1 MVEKN
6 ILITGASSGIGKE
19 ISLYLAKQGTTVILI
34 GRNEERLREIKE
46 QIGDKAYTYVCDL
59 NHTEKIR
66 GIFDFCR
73 ENGLKLD
80 GMVHSAGISE
90 PMPVR
95 SVSIQNVEETMRVN
109 CMSFAELGKYFG
121 GKRYSNEQASVVAIS
136 SLAATRPVMGQVSYA
151 ASKAALNSMVEVMSK
166 EFLKR
171 KIRVNAIMP
180 SYVDTP
186 MVAEG
191 GRFGMNN
198 GIDQMPLGVIE
209 PIQIA
214 YLTEFLLSDRSK
226 YITCLLYTSDAAD
239 E

>member
-66 GIFDFCR
+66 GIFDFCH

-136 SLAATRPVMGQVSYA
+136 SLAATRPAMGQVSYA

-226 YITCLLYTSDAAD
+226 YITGAAIPVSAGV
-239 E
+239 

>member
-214 YLTEFLLSDRSK
+214 YLTEFYRCCDSSIRRRVENKRRVKND
-226 YITCLLYTSDAAD
+226 
-239 E
+239 

>member
-19 ISLYLAKQGTTVILI
+19 ISLYLAKQGATVILI

-136 SLAATRPVMGQVSYA
+136 SLAATRPAMGQVSYA

-180 SYVDTP
+180 SYVD
-186 MVAEG
+186 
-191 GRFGMNN
+191 
-198 GIDQMPLGVIE
+198 
-209 PIQIA
+209 
-214 YLTEFLLSDRSK
+214 LSL
-226 YITCLLYTSDAAD
+226 IHI
-239 E
+239 

>member
-73 ENGLKLD
+73 KNGLKLD

-109 CMSFAELGKYFG
+109 CMSFAELGKYLG

-136 SLAATRPVMGQVSYA
+136 SLAATRPAMGQVSYA

-226 YITCLLYTSDAAD
+226 YITGAAIPVSAGV
-239 E
+239 

>member
-19 ISLYLAKQGTTVILI
+19 ISLYLAKQGATVILI

-46 QIGDKAYTYVCDL
+46 QIGDRAYTYVCDL
-59 NHTEKIR
+59 SHTEEIR

-136 SLAATRPVMGQVSYA
+136 SLAATRPAMGQVSYA

-226 YITCLLYTSDAAD
+226 YITGAAIPVSAGV
-239 E
+239 

>member
-19 ISLYLAKQGTTVILI
+19 ISLYLAKQGATVILI

-59 NHTEKIR
+59 NYTEKIR

-136 SLAATRPVMGQVSYA
+136 SLAATRQAMGQVSYA
-151 ASKAALNSMVEVMSK
+151 ASMAALNSMVEVMSK

-226 YITCLLYTSDAAD
+226 YITGAAIPVSAGV
-239 E
+239 

>member
-95 SVSIQNVEETMRVN
+95 SVSIQNVEETH
-109 CMSFAELGKYFG
+109 AGK
-121 GKRYSNEQASVVAIS
+121 
-136 SLAATRPVMGQVSYA
+136 L
-151 ASKAALNSMVEVMSK
+151 
-166 EFLKR
+166 
-171 KIRVNAIMP
+171 
-180 SYVDTP
+180 YV
-186 MVAEG
+186 
-191 GRFGMNN
+191 F
-198 GIDQMPLGVIE
+198 
-209 PIQIA
+209 
-214 YLTEFLLSDRSK
+214 
-226 YITCLLYTSDAAD
+226 C
-239 E
+239 

>member
-19 ISLYLAKQGTTVILI
+19 ISLYLAKQGATVILI

-46 QIGDKAYTYVCDL
+46 QIGDKAYIYVCDL
-59 NHTEKIR
+59 NHTEEIR

-136 SLAATRPVMGQVSYA
+136 SLAATRPAMGQVSYA

-226 YITCLLYTSDAAD
+226 YITGAAIPVSAGV
-239 E
+239 

>member
-46 QIGDKAYTYVCDL
+46 QIGDKAYTCVCDL

-73 ENGLKLD
+73 ENGLPLD

-226 YITCLLYTSDAAD
+226 YITGAAIPVSAGV
-239 E
+239 

>member
-191 GRFGMNN
+191 GSLGMNN
-198 GIDQMPLGVIE
+198 GIYQMPLGVIE

-226 YITCLLYTSDAAD
+226 YITGAAIPVSAGV
-239 E
+239 